1 MKIYKRSYF
10 DRIVGNIKAINL
22 SSVGRN
28 TLPETIYV
36 YSNNFK
42 DKTLVT
48 DYLDVRN
55 GYFKV
60 RIYEFD
66 EDFSI
71 QYNSDGSGKTYSLK
85 VGEGSRE
92 SEIKYTD
99 SFGVIIKLIDAMINI
114 AAYALVAITALSLVI
129 SSVMIVIITYVSVM
143 ERIKEIGVIR
153 TLGSNKKDFF
163 QLFNAE
169 TFFIGL
175 AAGIIG
181 IVVFVQVIKNKKKK
195 QKIK

>member
-1 MKIYKRSYF
+1 MGKKRWRWAKRSYF

-99 SFGVIIKLIDAMINI
+99 SFWS
-114 AAYALVAITALSLVI
+114 Y
-129 SSVMIVIITYVSVM
+129 Y
-143 ERIKEIGVIR
+143 
-153 TLGSNKKDFF
+153 
-163 QLFNAE
+163 
-169 TFFIGL
+169 
-175 AAGIIG
+175 
-181 IVVFVQVIKNKKKK
+181 
-195 QKIK
+195 